1 MSKTTDISLVAQ
13 VAVFGN
19 GRAFDELVRRYQSSV
34 RRFFLNQTLGDSQ
47 LSDDLAQDTFIKA
60 YTNIRSF
67 RGLASFQTW
76 LMRIAYNVFY
86 DYVRKEKV
94 KVNSEQFSSDAPA
107 VERVAAANSCVSSVA
122 SELSSSASF
131 FTPHS
136 SLKMDL
142 YAALALLKPDERTC
156 ITLQLIDGYD
166 IAGIAKITGLKEGTV
181 KSHLSRGKEKLAT
194 YLRQNGYDR

>member
-1 MSKTTDISLVAQ
+1 MASLTDISLVAQ
-13 VAVFGN
+13 VAIAGN
-19 GRAFDELVRRYQSSV
+19 RRAFDELVRRYQSPV

-47 LSDDLAQDTFIKA
+47 LSDDLSQDTFIKA
-60 YTNIRSF
+60 YTNISSF

-86 DYVRKEKV
+86 DYTRKEKV
-94 KVNSEQFSSDAPA
+94 KANSEQFSSDDPC
-107 VERVAAANSCVSSVA
+107 VQSVAAANSS
-122 SELSSSASF
+122 LS
-131 FTPHS
+131 PLHS

-166 IAGIAKITGLKEGTV
+166 IRQVSKITGLKEGTV
-181 KSHLSRGKEKLAT
+181 KSHLSRGKEKLAN
-194 YLRQNGYDR
+194 YLRQNGYG

>member
-1 MSKTTDISLVAQ
+1 MTTDISLVAQ

-19 GRAFDELVRRYQSSV
+19 KRAFDELVRRYQSPV
-34 RRFFLNQTLGDSQ
+34 RRFFLSQTLGDSQ

-60 YTNIRSF
+60 YTNIASF
-67 RGLASFQTW
+67 RGLASFKTW
-76 LMRIAYNVFY
+76 IMRIAYNVFY
-86 DYVRKEKV
+86 DYCRKMRNEKLEMSD
-94 KVNSEQFSSDAPA
+94 VN
-107 VERVAAANSCVSSVA
+107 VEMKNDSSVH
-122 SELSSSASF
+122 SSFLTS
-131 FTPHS
+131 HS

-166 IAGIAKITGLKEGTV
+166 IAGIAKITGLKDGTV